1 MAMNDANDANDVEE
15 RPLRVT
21 IAGVV
26 FFVGL
31 AIYLGLGV
39 AYAAT
44 RPDVVAG
51 LTGASHVAGVVTQ
64 VVAWPIWAFGIV

>member
-1 MAMNDANDANDVEE
+1 MTMNDFTDDGDETSVRA
-15 RPLRVT
+15 RV
-21 IAGVV
+21 AGVV
-26 FFVGL
+26 FLIGV

-51 LTGASHVAGVVTQ
+51 LTGASHVVGIVTQ
-64 VVAWPIWAFGIV
+64 VVAWPIWAFGLA

>member
-1 MAMNDANDANDVEE
+1 MTMNDVEE
-15 RPLRVT
+15 RPVRVT

-26 FFVGL
+26 CFL
-31 AIYLGLGV
+31 ALTIYLGLGV

-51 LTGASHVAGVVTQ
+51 LTGASHLVGIVTQ

>member
-1 MAMNDANDANDVEE
+1 MTMQELTDDEE
-15 RPLRVT
+15 RPVRVRV
-21 IAGVV
+21 AGVV
-26 FFVGL
+26 FLIAV

-51 LTGASHVAGVVTQ
+51 LTGASHVVGIVTQ
-64 VVAWPIWAFGIV
+64 VVAWPIWASGLA